1 MSIRVLVV
9 DDHPI
14 VRGGI
19 AALVDDEPGL
29 ELVGEAPDGETAV
42 RIAPAVRPDVVLMDL
57 RMPGMGGAAA
67 TAELLEAEAP
77 PRVLILTTYETDD
90 EILSAIEAGASGYLL
105 KDAPADDI
113 VEAIGRVHAG
123 EVALAPRIA
132 ARLVAQTRA
141 ARAGQ
146 GAGIGASAG
155 TGAGGSESSRRAV
168 AHTEASG
175 RAIPPVTLSERERE
189 VLALVAEGCSNAE
202 IGRRLYIGEATV
214 KTHLAKSYEKLGV
227 NDRTSAVLR
236 ALDLGLLAR

>member
-141 ARAGQ
+141 SRAGRGSGHRAPADPAQ
-146 GAGIGASAG
+146 ADAAGSA
-155 TGAGGSESSRRAV
+155 TGSHGS
-168 AHTEASG
+168 
-175 RAIPPVTLSERERE
+175 AIPPVTLSERERE

>member
-67 TAELLEAEAP
+67 TAELLEAESP

-132 ARLVAQTRA
+132 VRLVAQTRA
-141 ARAGQ
+141 ARVGR
-146 GAGIGASAG
+146 GAGTAAAG
-155 TGAGGSESSRRAV
+155 SGRSGRAAGKA
-168 AHTEASG
+168 EAPG

-214 KTHLAKSYEKLGV
+214 KTHLAKAYEKLGV